1 MPRSRRIRTYED
13 MPGFMR
19 AMFYQQAL
27 PMDMPTPGF
36 IVRDLR
42 SLHRLMLR
50 ELPVTVTNIS
60 FPVDALILIFYIF
73 DYISANCRWPSI
85 SSLSENDF
93 EGLCV
98 VPGRGILETAR
109 RNGIRRIMLAF
120 REYSNRFPQMNEH
133 FPYHQHRYY
142 HH

>member
-1 MPRSRRIRTYED
+1 MPRSRRIRFYED
-13 MPGFMR
+13 MLGFMR

-50 ELPVTVTNIS
+50 ELPVTVSNIA
-60 FPVDALILIFYIF
+60 FPVDDFILIFYIF
-73 DYISANCRWPSI
+73 DYLSANCRRPSI
-85 SSLSENDF
+85 SSLSEDDF
-93 EGLCV
+93 EQLCY

-120 REYSNRFPQMNEH
+120 REYSSRFPQMNDN
-133 FPYHQHRYY
+133 FPYHH
-142 HH
+142 